1 MSLFC
6 KIFWERFRDRCEL
19 HLSFATK
26 AGSAKKST
34 PRCERPMPLCA
45 TPRAKNWKHRMCR
58 LPISRIC
65 ACANKSIQQKN
76 AKRWNKELRGSA
88 AAAYISISSMR
99 TRRKARC
106 TRKMCCQQLR
116 DDEVKDDEKIGARKR
131 TRTSTPLRELEP
143 ESSASASSAIRA
155 LLRCLS
161 RLEPSQ
167 PALRGKFILPAA
179 TLFVNARRFAAT
191 NCMMFK
197 LHDVPGGERC
207 LRKS

>member
-1 MSLFC
+1 MSRFC

-26 AGSAKKST
+26 PGSAKKS
-34 PRCERPMPLCA
+34 MPLCERRTQRCA
-45 TPRAKNWKHRMCR
+45 TRKAKNSRRRMYR
-58 LPISRIC
+58 PPISRIC
-65 ACANKSIQQKN
+65 AFANRNIQRRN
-76 AKRWNKELRGSA
+76 AKHWSKESRGSA
-88 AAAYISISSMR
+88 AAATPTFISSMR

-106 TRKMCCQQLR
+106 TRRMCCQQLR
-116 DDEVKDDEKIGARKR
+116 DDEVKDDEIGARKR

-167 PALRGKFILPAA
+167 PASTARQIYF
-179 TLFVNARRFAAT
+179 ARRDAL
-191 NCMMFK
+191 C
-197 LHDVPGGERC
+197 
-207 LRKS
+207 

>member
-1 MSLFC
+1 MSRFC
-6 KIFWERFRDRCEL
+6 EIFWARFRDRCEL

-26 AGSAKKST
+26 PGSAKKST
-34 PRCERPMPLCA
+34 PRCERPTPLCA

-65 ACANKSIQQKN
+65 AFASKSIQQKN
-76 AKRWNKELRGSA
+76 AKRWNKDLRGSA
-88 AAAYISISSMR
+88 AATSTFISSMR

-106 TRKMCCQQLR
+106 TRRMCCQQR
-116 DDEVKDDEKIGARKR
+116 RGDRSRDDEKIGARKR

-161 RLEPSQ
+161 RLERSQ
-167 PALRGKFILPAA
+167 PALRGKFILPAT

-197 LHDVPGGERC
+197 LYDVPGGEHV
-207 LRKS
+207 

>member
-1 MSLFC
+1 MSRFC
-6 KIFWERFRDRCEL
+6 KIFWARFRDRCEL
-19 HLSFATK
+19 HLSFVTK
-26 AGSAKKST
+26 PGSAKKST

-58 LPISRIC
+58 PPISRIC
-65 ACANKSIQQKN
+65 AFASRSIHRRN
-76 AKRWNKELRGSA
+76 AKHWSKESRGSGLA
-88 AAAYISISSMR
+88 ATSTFISSTR
-99 TRRKARC
+99 TRRKAPC
-106 TRKMCCQQLR
+106 TRKTCYQQLR
-116 DDEVKDDEKIGARKR
+116 DENLKDEKIGARKR

-143 ESSASASSAIRA
+143 ESSASASSAMRA

-161 RLEPSQ
+161 RLERSQ

-197 LHDVPGGERC
+197 LYDVPGGEHV
-207 LRKS
+207 

>member
-1 MSLFC
+1 MSRFC
-6 KIFWERFRDRCEL
+6 KIFWARFRDRCEL

-26 AGSAKKST
+26 VGSARKST
-34 PRCERPMPLCA
+34 PRCERPMQHCVM
-45 TPRAKNWKHRMCR
+45 RKAKNSRRRMCR
-58 LPISRIC
+58 PPISRIC
-65 ACANKSIQQKN
+65 PCANKNTQQKN
-76 AKRWNKELRGSA
+76 AKRWSKESHGSA
-88 AAAYISISSMR
+88 AAATPTFISSMR

-106 TRKMCCQQLR
+106 TRKTCCQQLR
-116 DDEVKDDEKIGARKR
+116 DDEVKDEEKIGARKR

-179 TLFVNARRFAAT
+179 TLFVNARRFTAT
-191 NCMMFK
+191 NCMMFREAN
-197 LHDVPGGERC
+197 DV
-207 LRKS
+207 

>member
-1 MSLFC
+1 MSRFC
-6 KIFWERFRDRCEL
+6 RIFWARFRDRCEL
-19 HLSFATK
+19 HLSFVMRP
-26 AGSAKKST
+26 GSAIRSMA
-34 PRCERPMPLCA
+34 RCEQPMPPCA
-45 TPRAKNWKHRMCR
+45 MRKAKSWKRRMCR
-58 LPISRIC
+58 PPISRIC
-65 ACANKSIQQKN
+65 GCANKSIQQKN
-76 AKRWNKELRGSA
+76 AKHWSKESRGSA
-88 AAAYISISSMR
+88 AATSTSISSTR

-161 RLEPSQ
+161 RLERSQ
-167 PALRGKFILPAA
+167 PALRGKLILPAA

-197 LHDVPGGERC
+197 LYDVPGGEHV
-207 LRKS
+207 